1 MGLGSDLILVGSLGR
16 NFVDNWFVAS
26 QWKAIQNFVKCSWG
40 RKFVGKGNS
49 RNPQTLIT
57 HEK

>member
-26 QWKAIQNFVKCSWG
+26 QWKAIQNLLNVRGDVNLWV
-40 RKFVGKGNS
+40 RV
-49 RNPQTLIT
+49 T
-57 HEK
+57 HEIHKQ